1 LIATCHP
8 QEAVVLY
15 QNVEECYKR
24 RAREM
29 LSTNRTYCHSCEEWI
44 EDPSS
49 LSTTASEQHATY
61 VRRLHAPYAA
71 TRHTKSFCGV
81 AHCYL
86 CQDRW
91 RSECEDHKWD
101 LRQKQTTEDD
111 LFDEAGENVK
121 KRAETQATV
130 HFEVH
135 GKSTGFEQNWRTAF

>member
-1 LIATCHP
+1 MRELMKNNDLSQCPGCETAVSKM
-8 QEAVVLY
+8 EAC
-15 QNVEECYKR
+15 NCMK
-24 RAREM
+24 
-29 LSTNRTYCHSCEEWI
+29 C
-44 EDPSS
+44 
-49 LSTTASEQHATY
+49 
-61 VRRLHAPYAA
+61 
-71 TRHTKSFCGV
+71 FCGV

-111 LFDEAGENVK
+111 LFDEAGENAK
-121 KRAETQATV
+121 KRAETQATA